1 MYFEILISNLDSE
14 TTSASRIHF
23 AENQIVFQISIHH
36 FGSAIFDFEIL
47 ISNLDSASS
56 KSQNGKSVSFTSR
69 YNFLFPRIN
78 FSLRIIFS
86 LEIGQKV

>member
-1 MYFEILISNLDSE
+1 MRIKLFSE
-14 TTSASRIHF
+14 YRPTII
-23 AENQIVFQISIHH
+23 NYLQIVFQISIHH